1 MNEKISDQKI
11 VRHYLDRLESAILET
26 KNKYGKL
33 INLIAYNILCSKDDA
48 DDLCLHGHAV
58 AYIGNRKL
66 EYECTVSAT
75 ALYLLKSLTEDHIMC
90 EDNQILPCCGFLI
103 FQMKHLIML

>member
-1 MNEKISDQKI
+1 MRYDKLRLYKSGLKMTAVGIFKMDVDNL
-11 VRHYLDRLESAILET
+11 RWLDA
-26 KNKYGKL
+26 
-33 INLIAYNILCSKDDA
+33 SKDDA

>member
-1 MNEKISDQKI
+1 MRFDKFVLYKSGSKVTAVGIFKMDVDNL
-11 VRHYLDRLESAILET
+11 RWLDA
-26 KNKYGKL
+26 
-33 INLIAYNILCSKDDA
+33 SKDDA

-75 ALYLLKSLTEDHIMC
+75 DTILCKTFFDLYVQPD
-90 EDNQILPCCGFLI
+90 
-103 FQMKHLIML
+103 